1 MAADNAA
8 PVSTVLM
15 LPDEKELRLGRKTT
29 ILEAS
34 LDSGVPHVHVCGGK
48 ARCSTCRVV
57 VVSGLD
63 RCSPRQGAEEKMAGR
78 LNFGP
83 QVRLAC
89 QTTVTG
95 DVTVR
100 RTVLD
105 TLDIQLS
112 NQLTPGLR
120 LGSVG
125 EEKNLA
131 ILFADIGDYTSFAES
146 LPAYEVI
153 HALRRYF
160 ITMGRV
166 IDAHGGR
173 INDYVGDGI
182 MALFGVDD
190 TPDPVYRA
198 VRAGLEMLWE
208 VDSLNPYLQAMY
220 RRTFR
225 IRIGIHYGPVVIGMI
240 GMADMEKMA
249 VIGDAVNVA
258 EKIEDA
264 NKQTGTSMLV
274 SDAALREVFGRVRI
288 RETFREVALKGKR
301 TRFTLHDISEIL

>member
-1 MAADNAA
+1 MNGNGAH
-8 PVSTVLM
+8 TVFM
-15 LPDEKELRLGRKTT
+15 LPDEKEAKAGGKTT

-34 LDSGVPHVHVCGGK
+34 LDSGIPHVHVCGGK

-57 VVSGLD
+57 VVSGLE
-63 RCSPRQGAEEKMAGR
+63 RCSPRQGAEEKMADR

-83 QVRLAC
+83 HVRLAC
-89 QTTVTG
+89 QTTVGG

-100 RTVLD
+100 RMVLD

-112 NQLTPGLR
+112 NQIGPGLK

-125 EEKNLA
+125 EEKDLA

-146 LPAYEVI
+146 LPAYDVI

-160 ITMGRV
+160 VTMGRV

-182 MALFGVDD
+182 MALFGIDD
-190 TPDPVYRA
+190 RPDPVYRA

-220 RRTFR
+220 RRKFK
-225 IRIGIHYGPVVIGMI
+225 IRIGIHYGPVVVGTI
-240 GMADMEKMA
+240 GMAEMEKMA
-249 VIGDAVNVA
+249 VIGDPVNVA
-258 EKIEDA
+258 ERIEDA

-274 SDAALREVFGRVRI
+274 SDAALREVFGRVRV
-288 RETFREVALKGKR
+288 RESFPDITLKGKR
-301 TRFTLHDISEIL
+301 TRFTLHEISEIL

>member
-1 MAADNAA
+1 MAGDSVN
-8 PVSTVLM
+8 TIFM
-15 LPDEKELRLGRKTT
+15 LPDEKEMKATGKTT

-34 LDSGVPHVHVCGGK
+34 LDSGIPHVHVCGGK

-63 RCSPRQGAEEKMAGR
+63 RCSPRQGAEEKIAGR

-89 QTTVTG
+89 QTTVSG

-112 NQLTPGLR
+112 NQIGPGLK

-146 LPAYEVI
+146 LPAYDVI

-182 MALFGVDD
+182 MALFGIDD
-190 TPDPVYRA
+190 RPEPVFRA

-220 RRTFR
+220 RRKFR
-225 IRIGIHYGPVVIGMI
+225 VRIGIHYGPVVIGTI
-240 GMADMEKMA
+240 GMANMEKMA
-249 VIGDAVNVA
+249 VIGDTVNVA
-258 EKIEDA
+258 QRIEDA

-274 SDAALREVFGRVRI
+274 SDAAVREIFGRARI
-288 RETFREVALKGKR
+288 RETFRDVALKGKR
-301 TRFTLHDISEIL
+301 TRFTLHEISEIL

>member
-1 MAADNAA
+1 MNGNGLH
-8 PVSTVLM
+8 TIFM
-15 LPDEKELRLGRKTT
+15 LPDEKEAKAAGKTT

-34 LDSGVPHVHVCGGK
+34 LDSGISHVHVCGGK
-48 ARCSTCRVV
+48 GRCSTCRVV
-57 VVSGLD
+57 VISGSE
-63 RCSPRQGAEEKMAGR
+63 RCSARQGVEAKMAAR

-89 QTTVTG
+89 QTTVDG

-100 RTVLD
+100 RMVLD

-112 NQLTPGLR
+112 NQIGPGLK

-125 EEKNLA
+125 EEKDLA
-131 ILFADIGDYTSFAES
+131 ILFADIGEYTSFAES
-146 LPAYEVI
+146 LPAYDVI

-160 ITMGRV
+160 VTMGRV

-182 MALFGVDD
+182 MALFGVDGR
-190 TPDPVYRA
+190 PDPVFRA

-208 VDSLNPYLQAMY
+208 VESLNPYLQAMY
-220 RRTFR
+220 RRKFN
-225 IRIGIHYGPVVIGMI
+225 IRIGVHYGAVVVGTI

-249 VIGDAVNVA
+249 VIGDPVNVA
-258 EKIEDA
+258 ERIEEA
-264 NKQTGTSMLV
+264 NKQTGTSMLI
-274 SDAALREVFGRVRI
+274 SDSALREVFGRVRV
-288 RETFREVALKGKR
+288 RETFRDVALKGKR
-301 TRFTLHDISEIL
+301 ARFTLHEVSEVL

>member
-1 MAADNAA
+1 MAGETMNRIF
-8 PVSTVLM
+8 M
-15 LPDEKELRLGRKTT
+15 LPDEKEMEASGKTT
-29 ILEAS
+29 ILEVS
-34 LDSGVPHVHVCGGK
+34 LDSGIPHVHVCGGK

-63 RCSPRQGAEEKMAGR
+63 RCSPRQGAEEKLAGR

-83 QVRLAC
+83 HVRLAC
-89 QTTVTG
+89 QTTVSG

-112 NQLTPGLR
+112 NQTGPGLK

-125 EEKNLA
+125 EEKHLA

-146 LPAYEVI
+146 LPAYDVI

-182 MALFGVDD
+182 MALFGIDD
-190 TPDPVYRA
+190 APDPVYRA
-198 VRAGLEMLWE
+198 IRAGLEMLWE

-225 IRIGIHYGPVVIGMI
+225 VRIGIHYGPVVIGTI

-258 EKIEDA
+258 ERIEDA

-274 SDAALREVFGRVRI
+274 SDAALREVFGRVRT
-288 RETFREVALKGKR
+288 RESFRDVSLRGKR
-301 TRFTLHDISEIL
+301 ARFTLHEVSEVL

>member
-1 MAADNAA
+1 MAGDSVN
-8 PVSTVLM
+8 TIFM
-15 LPDEKELRLGRKTT
+15 LPDEKEMKAGGKTT

-34 LDSGVPHVHVCGGK
+34 LDSGIPHVHVCGGK

-63 RCSPRQGAEEKMAGR
+63 RCSTRQGAEEKIADK

-83 QVRLAC
+83 HVRLAC
-89 QTTVTG
+89 QTTVSG

-100 RTVLD
+100 RMVLD

-112 NQLTPGLR
+112 NQIGPGLK

-146 LPAYEVI
+146 LPAYDVI

-182 MALFGVDD
+182 MALFGIDD
-190 TPDPVYRA
+190 RPDPVYSA

-220 RRTFR
+220 RRKFR
-225 IRIGIHYGPVVIGMI
+225 IRIGIHYGPVVVGTI

-258 EKIEDA
+258 ERIEDA

-274 SDAALREVFGRVRI
+274 SDTAVREVFGRVRI
-288 RETFREVALKGKR
+288 RETFSDVALKGKR
-301 TRFTLHDISEIL
+301 SRFTLHEISEIL